1 METNSTLISN
11 VRTAFG
17 FLKSARDNSIDILA
31 GIIRDAGG
39 FIPTLPTSDKPR
51 LVAYHEFGAGD
62 LDDVTIYGLR
72 EHEGEVFLFTK
83 DNLDNYEYEN
93 KYCFEYLYDFEGK
106 DLEEINKALSD
117 IANFS
122 SIYDDCV
129 LRSST
134 IYSILAGLE
143 NYL

>member
-1 METNSTLISN
+1 MENNALISKTK
-11 VRTAFG
+11 TAFD
-17 FLKSARDNSIDILA
+17 FLKSARDTSIDTLA
-31 GIIRDAGG
+31 GIIREAGG
-39 FIPTLPTSDKPR
+39 FIPTLPTSEKPR
-51 LVAYHEFGAGD
+51 LVAIQDFGAGE

-106 DLEEINKALSD
+106 DLEEINKALSNLG
-117 IANFS
+117 NFS
-122 SIYDDCV
+122 SIYDDEI
-129 LRSST
+129 LRSAT

>member
-1 METNSTLISN
+1 MENNALISKTK
-11 VRTAFG
+11 TAFD
-17 FLKSARDNSIDILA
+17 FLKSARDTSIDTLA
-31 GIIRDAGG
+31 GIIREAGG
-39 FIPTLPTSDKPR
+39 FIPTLPASDKPR
-51 LVAYHEFGAGD
+51 LVAIQDFGAGEI
-62 LDDVTIYGLR
+62 DDVTIYGLR

-106 DLEEINKALSD
+106 DLEEINKALSNLG
-117 IANFS
+117 NFS
-122 SIYDDCV
+122 SIYDDEI
-129 LRSST
+129 LRSAT